1 MIMTKQIIHERI
13 DWMREQALS
22 IQRQPEDMRSQNDI
36 AWLRWAER
44 RVLALTQEGA
54 AHD

>member
-13 DWMREQALS
+13 EWIRDHALW

-44 RVLALTQEGA
+44 RVLALTQEGTS
-54 AHD
+54 HD